1 MIFTKI
7 RKMKAHIADLE
18 ATLKRAGADIGR
30 VMSDCSVLRV
40 QCDYA
45 ERRNAELREQN
56 RALELT
62 LDAGVA
68 QMEKTRTNFRNA
80 AERNSRLVRDMNSV
94 SNRLDAVIA
103 LAYVLI
109 ATGRWN
115 AKTQALLD
123 ALPLTGLADMELSEL
138 TELIDEVDNGGEHI

>member
-18 ATLKRAGADIGR
+18 TTLKRASADIGR

-40 QCDYA
+40 QCDYS

-62 LDAGVA
+62 LDAAVA

>member
-1 MIFTKI
+1 MIFMKI
-7 RKMKAHIADLE
+7 RRMKTRIADLE
-18 ATLKRAGADIGR
+18 TSLKRASADIGR
-30 VMSDCSVLRV
+30 VMTDCSVLRV

-62 LDAGVA
+62 LDAAVA

-115 AKTQALLD
+115 VKRQALLD
-123 ALPLTGLADMELSEL
+123 ALPLTGLAEMELREL
-138 TELIDEVDNGGEHI
+138 TELIDEIDNGGEHI